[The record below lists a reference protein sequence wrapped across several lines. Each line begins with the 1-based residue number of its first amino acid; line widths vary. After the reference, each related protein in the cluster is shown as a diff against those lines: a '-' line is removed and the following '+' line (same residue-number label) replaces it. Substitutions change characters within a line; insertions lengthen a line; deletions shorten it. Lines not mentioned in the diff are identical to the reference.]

1 VALSRRKVI
10 ALLTISLYIVGLA
23 IGQLIYG
30 PLSDCFG
37 RRPVLMVG
45 LVLYTAAG
53 IAAVLAS
60 SVQMLVTARF
70 IQALG
75 GCTGLVLGRAMVRDV
90 SAPEDAVRRLAGMNL
105 VVVIGPA
112 LAPLAGSVLSSTL
125 GWRSIFLVLI
135 GLGAANILFAWRLL
149 PETGRPTGSISV
161 LGLGRDY
168 QRLLSSPAFLGYAIG
183 GGCATTSM
191 YGFTAAA
198 PFISANQL
206 GRPLHKVGLFL
217 GLLAVGVSMG
227 SAMTNRL
234 VGRVPIERLLIGA
247 NAVSACAAMALLAF
261 ILLGELNLTLLIGL
275 TFLFTFGAGTSS
287 PTALTKA
294 MGVNRKLVGSAA
306 GLFGFSQMAV
316 GALCTV
322 VVGLGDNSALA
333 AAGTLAAAG
342 VISQSAFW
350 IALRYE
356 GRARL

>member
-1 VALSRRKVI
+1 MADEVRRLGLAGHDSSLSSAGKLHLPLWLLVLITFSGTLAMHMFVPALPPAAQDLGAS
-10 ALLTISLYIVGLA
+10 AAAMQGTISLYIVGLA

-60 SVQMLVTARF
+60 SVQMRVTARF

-183 GGCATTSM
+183 GDARQHPCMALQRRLRSSSQTSW
-191 YGFTAAA
+191 AA
-198 PFISANQL
+198 PCMRSGFFLDCWPSASL
-206 GRPLHKVGLFL
+206 W
-217 GLLAVGVSMG
+217 AV
-227 SAMTNRL
+227 R
-234 VGRVPIERLLIGA
+234 
-247 NAVSACAAMALLAF
+247 
-261 ILLGELNLTLLIGL
+261 
-275 TFLFTFGAGTSS
+275 
-287 PTALTKA
+287 
-294 MGVNRKLVGSAA
+294 
-306 GLFGFSQMAV
+306 
-316 GALCTV
+316 
-322 VVGLGDNSALA
+322 
-333 AAGTLAAAG
+333 
-342 VISQSAFW
+342 
-350 IALRYE
+350 
-356 GRARL
+356 